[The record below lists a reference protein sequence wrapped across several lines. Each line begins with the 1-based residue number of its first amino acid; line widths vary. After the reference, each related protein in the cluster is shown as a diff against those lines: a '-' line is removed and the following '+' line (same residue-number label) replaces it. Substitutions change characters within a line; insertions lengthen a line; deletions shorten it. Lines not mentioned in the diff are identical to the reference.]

1 MWIAALHTARPPELI
16 VLNEPETSL
25 HPDLLPALARLI
37 RSASRRCQVWVVSHA
52 ARLIAALEEDSG
64 CNSIRLE
71 KIDSETRVA
80 GQGNLDAPAWHWPAR

>member
-1 MWIAALHTARPPELI
+1 M

-37 RSASRRCQVWVVSHA
+37 RGASRRCQVWVVSHA
-52 ARLIAALEEDSG
+52 ARLIAALEEDPD
-64 CNSIRLE
+64 CNSICLE